1 MRRARLDRT
10 AEGGCPHMMRNWCST
25 PVRRFVIIRSA
36 DEGECVLNEIPE
48 TRVNDRLKTRVDDD
62 DDDEYD

>member
-1 MRRARLDRT
+1 
-10 AEGGCPHMMRNWCST
+10 MMRNWCST